1 MTQWALLAEA
11 DRNRMVGRQPTA
23 VCGSKT
29 VLLIWDQSTTRSFR
43 EKERDTDRQTERERE
58 AFVNQSTFY
67 TFVTAVCQLCS
78 LSEWL
83 TTHFQARPSTSV
95 IIITLPLFWLLNDS
109 IKQLYETVWK
119 WLVLKEV
126 SSPFQSMKAVLRSSA
141 LGTSIWSAPT
151 KWQIKPQKPI
161 LTDFL

>member
-1 MTQWALLAEA
+1 MWHNELCWQKQTETEWWDGSQRQCVGVKLCCSFEISPRLAHSERKRETQ
-11 DRNRMVGRQPTA
+11 
-23 VCGSKT
+23 
-29 VLLIWDQSTTRSFR
+29 
-43 EKERDTDRQTERERE
+43 TDRQTERERE

-83 TTHFQARPSTSV
+83 TTHFQARPSTAV

-109 IKQLYETVWK
+109 IKHLYETVWK

-126 SSPFQSMKAVLRSSA
+126 SSPFQSMRAVLRSSA
-141 LGTSIWSAPT
+141 LGYQHLISTHKMT
-151 KWQIKPQKPI
+151 N
-161 LTDFL
+161 